1 MRERGWREAG
11 VTDAWACGFG
21 QDFGA
26 DGGVGAWADS
36 ARCRAGGSDAD
47 GGVGAGW
54 TRRSVGPDEWC
65 LRRGER
71 L

>member
-1 MRERGWREAG
+1 MRERGWCEAG
-11 VTDAWACGFG
+11 VTKPGREDTGRASGPMEAFG
-21 QDFGA
+21 LDRH
-26 DGGVGAWADS
+26 GGISGQ
-36 ARCRAGGSDAD
+36 GSDAD

>member
-11 VTDAWACGFG
+11 VTKLGREGLRGRWRLRG
-21 QDFGA
+21 
-26 DGGVGAWADS
+26 WMDS
-36 ARCRAGGSDAD
+36 AECRAGGSDAD

-54 TRRSVGPDEWC
+54 TRLSVGPDEWC